1 MSTVD
6 NAIEA
11 GGVTPPAAVKVWD
24 PFVRVFHWSLAA
36 LFLLAYVTGDELE
49 RVHIAAGY
57 AIAGLVGLRI
67 VWGFIGPRRARF
79 GDFVRA
85 PRAVL
90 ADLRDVALFRTPRYL
105 GHNPAGGAMT
115 LALFGLVLVAS
126 FSGWLSTTDR
136 YFGSFWVEAIHSG
149 SANLLIGLVVLHVVG
164 VILSSLLHGENLIR
178 AMITGRKPV
187 ETASGELGGEVE
199 EA

>member
-1 MSTVD
+1 MANLRD
-6 NAIEA
+6 PEA
-11 GGVTPPAAVKVWD
+11 SATVKVWD
-24 PFVRVFHWSLAA
+24 PLVRLIHWALAA
-36 LFLLAYVTGDELE
+36 TVIFALMSDESRSLHE
-49 RVHIAAGY
+49 MAGYIAAG
-57 AIAGLVGLRI
+57 LVLVRV
-67 VWGFIGPRRARF
+67 VWGFVGSRHARF
-79 GDFVRA
+79 TDFVRSPA
-85 PRAVL
+85 AVL
-90 ADLRDVALFRTPRYL
+90 GYLRDIVHLHPRRYL